1 MKRRNFVQSAV
12 PLGAAIFGGLG
23 LAACREE
30 ALRQPTNMPF
40 SGYGSMQDR
49 ARQIAVAAEQRGWT
63 TRPVMVGAGGG
74 GGGTAGA
81 AQLTPAWGQPNQ
93 AQVQPRGRVG
103 RAVPAIEATNTR
115 SGHNV
120 VVHILYD
127 QNSFSVRYV
136 SSVGLN
142 YDGQNIHTYY
152 NGLVD
157 QLVRQIQQTG

>member
-12 PLGAAIFGGLG
+12 PLGAAIVGGLG

-30 ALRQPTNMPF
+30 ALRQPSNVPF
-40 SGYGSMQDR
+40 SGYASAPER
-49 ARQIAVAAEQRGWT
+49 ARQITLAAEQRGWT
-63 TRPVMVGAGGG
+63 ARPVMVGAGGG
-74 GGGTAGA
+74 GTGGA
-81 AQLTPAWGQPNQ
+81 AQLAPAWGQPNQ
-93 AQVQPRGRVG
+93 AQSRGRAG
-103 RAVPAIEATNTR
+103 RAVPAIEATNNR
-115 SGHNV
+115 AGHNV

-157 QLVRQIQQTG
+157 QLVRQIQQTPV